1 MGGAR
6 PRHGCDTRCITAA
19 GIHSLF
25 SLKCTRANNVTLRWC
40 RQRRRSWPKT
50 KRNWRISVAW
60 MIKCVLL
67 RLLILLNATDDARW
81 VKDEADGIRYGKNVH
96 LLAWYFL
103 VLQFLDLIKLSIRP
117 GCKRSIQQLALLNKK
132 QLAPTSQRQ
141 QEYDVEYV
149 GSCFPPHSP

>member
-60 MIKCVLL
+60 IIKCVLL

-103 VLQFLDLIKLSIRP
+103 VLQFLDLIKLRVRRGCRHSIHD
-117 GCKRSIQQLALLNKK
+117 LAFLKKK
-132 QLAPTSQRQ
+132 QWRSTSQPLK
-141 QEYDVEYV
+141 EYDLQYV
-149 GSCFPPHSP
+149 GSGFAPHSS